1 MPDSRPFYSV
11 FLFLPPKIR
20 RVLWILNACMHDI
33 CILKDNK
40 KKLTQASKERS
51 QTFAFVIKK
60 NTLIWNKKDR
70 ICAFIDIRDLD
81 KAVFTCISRVYKMS
95 KDPKAESLREILLK
109 IRKSST
115 SNRYFLLLSY
125 AYITTF
131 KYYIMPIREEN
142 TVNLKKFDNSASSK
156 R

>member
-1 MPDSRPFYSV
+1 MPDSRSFYSV

-20 RVLWILNACMHDI
+20 KVLWILNACMHDI
-33 CILKDNK
+33 CILKDSK

-51 QTFAFVIKK
+51 QTFAFLIKK
-60 NTLIWNKKDR
+60 KPTLIWNKKDR

-81 KAVFTCISRVYKMS
+81 KAVFTCISCVYKMS

-109 IRKSST
+109 IGNST

-125 AYITTF
+125 ACVTTF